1 MINENT
7 EYLDFVTSFSDL
19 AFVMSK
25 IVETV
30 FVIIYLQT
38 FQVR

>member
-7 EYLDFVTSFSDL
+7 EYLGFATSFSDL

-30 FVIIYLQT
+30 FVIVYLQT
-38 FQVR
+38 FQAR